1 MKSQCYNISS
11 EKHLLI
17 VKLPVV
23 LKQSNLDETTYDN
36 YREFDN
42 ICLQHDRQTTASVKT
57 PKSKTDYNSRY

>member
-42 ICLQHDRQTTASVKT
+42 MRLQHDRQRQNRRQTITVGI
-57 PKSKTDYNSRY
+57 D